1 MSLIAQCMTDKCVHY
16 EKINEL
22 LINRKSKEIQK
33 ERKLLAYIFRQ
44 KRKFLKNH
52 GNGDVKII
60 LV

>member
-1 MSLIAQCMTDKCVHY
+1 M
-16 EKINEL
+16 NEENVNKL
-22 LINRKSKEIQK
+22 LINRKSKEILK
-33 ERKLLAYIFRQ
+33 ESYLLAYMFCQ